1 MADMELSV
9 SIHPYIHS
17 PLSKSSIFFN
27 RALALLPVILISVYN
42 YGLMAML
49 TILAA
54 ALSVLLPTY
63 FELKKRGRRF
73 ADIGYENYY
82 YAFLYALLLPA
93 GVPLHISIFGA
104 FIVYLLIFFPPS
116 GNIFRIFNPV
126 SISIA
131 FLTVSFGNKML
142 YFNYPRPFMSKQ
154 WFFPFPFDEYSNGFL
169 FKNATV
175 ISDASST
182 GLQNLIKLLA
192 GWYPGH
198 YCETSIIVILIV
210 AFILYLRSSVDA
222 VSIAGS
228 FAGLFLTVCV
238 FTFSRGFWGVISEFV
253 YHAFGSLFLF
263 YSCFVLT
270 DYYSSPESR
279 FSRYIYGAFFGA
291 MTYMLSFYGGG
302 MDMTNYAL
310 LISSALVPALDE
322 IAGRRRT

>member
-1 MADMELSV
+1 MSDMELSV

-49 TILAA
+49 TILTAILA
-54 ALSVLLPTY
+54 VLLPTY

-93 GVPLHISIFGA
+93 GVPLYVAAAGA
-104 FIVYLLIFFPPS
+104 VIVYLLIFFPPS
-116 GNIFRIFNPV
+116 GTIFRVFNPV
-126 SISIA
+126 SIAIA
-131 FLTVSFGNKML
+131 LLTVSFGSKML
-142 YFNYPRPFMSKQ
+142 YFNYPRPFMSAQ
-154 WFFPFPFDEYSNGFL
+154 WFFPFPFDEYSNGFI

-198 YCETSIIVILIV
+198 YCETSIIVILMV
-210 AFILYLRSSVDA
+210 AFILYLKRSVDT

-228 FAGLFLTVCV
+228 FSGLFLATAV
-238 FTFSRGFWGVISEFV
+238 FTFSRGFWGVVSEFV

-270 DYYSSPESR
+270 DYYSSPERPFSR
-279 FSRYIYGAFFGA
+279 FIYGAFFGA
-291 MTYMLSFYGGG
+291 MAYMLSFYGGG

-310 LISSALVPALDE
+310 LISSSIVPALDE
-322 IAGRRRT
+322 TAGWRRS

>member
-1 MADMELSV
+1 MADMELAV

-17 PLSKSSIFFN
+17 PLSKSSIFLT

-42 YGLMAML
+42 YGIMAML
-49 TILAA
+49 TIFTAILF
-54 ALSVLLPTY
+54 VLLPTY

-93 GVPLHISIFGA
+93 GVPLYIAILGA
-104 FIVYLLIFFPPS
+104 IIVYLLTFFPPS

-126 SISIA
+126 SVSIA
-131 FLTVSFGNKML
+131 FLTISFGNKML

-154 WFFPFPFDEYSNGFL
+154 WFFPFPIDEYSNCFT
-169 FKNATV
+169 FKNATAV
-175 ISDASST
+175 SDATSA

-210 AFILYLRSSVDA
+210 AFSLYLKKSVDA
-222 VSIAGS
+222 VSIVGS
-228 FAGLFLTVCV
+228 FSGLFLAVCV
-238 FTFSRGFWGVISEFV
+238 FTFSRGFWGVVSEFV

-270 DYYSSPESR
+270 DYYSSPERR
-279 FSRYIYGAFFGA
+279 FSRYIYGAFFGSTA
-291 MTYMLSFYGGG
+291 YMLGVYGNG

-310 LISSALVPALDE
+310 LISSSLVPALDE
-322 IAGRRRT
+322 ITSRRRP